1 MRVYQFRCCSSAF
14 STSGGRPQRPASIH
28 ADRLGHG
35 VGLCGRLHT
44 AKLRGAGNGEGVG
57 SARVALRSLL
67 ALGTGG
73 TLWTLLALGT
83 CRAGFALRSLRAG
96 VAGISLGALL
106 AGVSFRSLGAR
117 FSLWPLGTHRNIRQ
131 DQLALHILILICVP
145 H

>member
-1 MRVYQFRCCSSAF
+1 MGVYQLRCCSSAF
-14 STSGGRPQRPASIH
+14 STSGSRPQRPASIH

-35 VGLCGRLHT
+35 FGLCGRLHT

-96 VAGISLGALL
+96 VAGISLGALRAL
-106 AGVSFRSLGAR
+106 LSLRAGVALVALWTLRACVSGISLVTLR
-117 FSLWPLGTHRNIRQ
+117 
-131 DQLALHILILICVP
+131 ALQCAHVDP
-145 H
+145 